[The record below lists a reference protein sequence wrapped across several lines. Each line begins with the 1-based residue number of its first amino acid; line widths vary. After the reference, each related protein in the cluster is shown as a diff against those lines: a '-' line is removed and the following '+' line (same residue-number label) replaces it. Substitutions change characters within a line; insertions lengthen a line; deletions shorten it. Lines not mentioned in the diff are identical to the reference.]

1 MCGASDSYFGLSEK
15 KKGESEEN
23 ESARRDSIDNRCKK
37 AKKKDRAL
45 LLNLVLRDDGEGQA
59 STMNG

>member
-15 KKGESEEN
+15 REK
-23 ESARRDSIDNRCKK
+23 ARRTRVLEETPSTTG

>member
-1 MCGASDSYFGLSEK
+1 MCGASDSYCGLSEK
-15 KKGESEEN
+15 KKREK
-23 ESARRDSIDNRCKK
+23 ARRTRVLEETPSTTG